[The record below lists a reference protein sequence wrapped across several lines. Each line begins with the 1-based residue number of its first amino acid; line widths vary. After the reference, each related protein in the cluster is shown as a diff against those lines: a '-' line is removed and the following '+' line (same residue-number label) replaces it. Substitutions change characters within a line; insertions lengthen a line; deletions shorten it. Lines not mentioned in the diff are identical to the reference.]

1 MNIRCATTNDLMNMQ
16 HCNLL
21 CLPENYQMKYYMY
34 HGLSWP
40 QLSFVAEDHRGE
52 IVGYVLAKMEEEF
65 EDDPHGHITSLAV
78 KRSHRR
84 LGLAQKLM
92 DQTARAMVETFNAKY
107 VSLHVRKSNRAALN
121 LYKMALR
128 FEISEIEP
136 KYYAD
141 GEDAYAMRRNLVVW
155 SQQMDIAPADPESF
169 FKSSKKEE
177 DKKK

>member
-1 MNIRCATTNDLMNMQ
+1 
-16 HCNLL
+16 
-21 CLPENYQMKYYMY
+21 
-34 HGLSWP
+34 
-40 QLSFVAEDHRGE
+40 
-52 IVGYVLAKMEEEF
+52 MEEETS

-121 LYKMALR
+121 LYKCALK
-128 FEISEIEP
+128 FEVSEIEP

-141 GEDAYAMRRNLVVW
+141 GEDAYAMKRNLVVW
-155 SQQMDIAPADPESF
+155 AKQQDIEPADQDSF
-169 FKSSKKEE
+169 FKASKEKGENE
-177 DKKK
+177 KKK